1 MHPSGSFGR
10 FSQTPS
16 DGDMSSMYAS
26 TARTRPGRPK
36 KIVGKAAPRL
46 FHLKFAFQVV
56 QIDAE
61 RDRLVMDIELPFCM
75 AVGGELNCAPLDADD
90 CRVDYHCGFD
100 FTKGWRGTLTRVLG
114 RREMNTD
121 LVDSLSRLKQPSCAL

>member
-1 MHPSGSFGR
+1 
-10 FSQTPS
+10 
-16 DGDMSSMYAS
+16 MSSMYAS
-26 TARTRPGRPK
+26 TARTRPGGPK

-75 AVGGELNCAPLDADD
+75 AVG
-90 CRVDYHCGFD
+90 
-100 FTKGWRGTLTRVLG
+100 
-114 RREMNTD
+114 
-121 LVDSLSRLKQPSCAL
+121 